1 MVLLGDLDRHATA
14 LGSGQFAA
22 APQAGI
28 RALEPLD
35 RQHRAFLDDD
45 GLPNLQPGNL
55 LGQAIAEGGVFPL
68 LFRQLGPKVEIRPR
82 HRLAKPRNRLDQLHA
97 ALGQFVTDRAKNRV
111 RVALLQP
118 EKHRGSLQVGP
129 KLEQVLGRDLPC
141 HDAVPDATAAE
152 RLDQLGQLAHPQPL
166 HLVSHRLDLRRGLIP
181 ERHRDD
187 ARHTLTVCFAGDQ
200 QRQLAAPRDDAQRL
214 DVL

>member
-1 MVLLGDLDRHATA
+1 MVFLGDLDRHGTA
-14 LGSGQFAA
+14 FRPGQFAP
-22 APQAGI
+22 APQAGV
-28 RALEPLD
+28 RSLEALRCE
-35 RQHRAFLDDD
+35 HRTLLDDHRLAD
-45 GLPNLQPGNL
+45 LEPGNL
-55 LGQAIAEGGVFPL
+55 LGQPLAKGDVLPL
-68 LFRQLGPKVEIRPR
+68 LLRQLGAKVEIRPR

-97 ALGQFVTDRAKNRV
+97 ALGQFVANCPKDRV

-118 EKHRGSLQVGP
+118 EKHRGGLQVGP

-141 HDAVPDATAAE
+141 HDAVPDVTAAE

-166 HLVSHRLDLRRGLIP
+166 HLVGHRLDLRRCFIP

-187 ARHTLTVCFAGDQ
+187 ARHALASRLAGNQ

-214 DVL
+214 DV